1 MLRPDPGSDLLG
13 GVSAGL
19 RGRLCSLGGQL
30 PLGEAVSVHVAN
42 ELYHRLHVLQGH
54 LGTGACRAR
63 HWGVLGRG
71 WSWLGAQAGLPW
83 LLILLGR
90 EPGTQGGQ
98 WLQAPI
104 WGTGFSLEAGRHG
117 DEVLMQFC
125 TTPALRLH
133 CGDLLFLGAVR
144 LGRERDHS
152 EEEGPHCSPPL
163 PHQEAT
169 G

>member
-1 MLRPDPGSDLLG
+1 MLGPGPGSDLLG

-19 RGRLCSLGGQL
+19 RGQLCGLRGQL

-54 LGTGACRAR
+54 LGTGARRAQ
-63 HWGVLGRG
+63 HWGVPGRG
-71 WSWLGAQAGLPW
+71 WSWLGARAGLTR

-90 EPGTQGGQ
+90 EPGTQGGW

-104 WGTGFSLEAGRHG
+104 WGAGFSLEAGWHG
-117 DEVLMQFC
+117 NEVLMQFC

-133 CGDLLFLGAVR
+133 CGGLLFLGAVH
-144 LGRERDHS
+144 LERERDHS
-152 EEEGPHCSPPL
+152 EEEGPHYSPPL
-163 PHQEAT
+163 PHQAAT